1 MKKVYK
7 IPEIILTK
15 LEVED
20 ILSAS
25 TIIGDGTDV
34 GWSETDYPIFD

>member
-1 MKKVYK
+1 MKNYISPNIK
-7 IPEIILTK
+7 ITS

-25 TIIGDGTDV
+25 TVIGDGTDV
-34 GWSETDYPIFD
+34 GWKEEDYPVFD

>member
-1 MKKVYK
+1 MKKEYK
-7 IPEIILTK
+7 IPNITLTNLEI
-15 LEVED
+15 ED

>member
-1 MKKVYK
+1 MKRIYK
-7 IPEIILTK
+7 NPELKITS

-25 TIIGDGTDV
+25 TVFGDGTDV
-34 GWSETDYPIFD
+34 GWKEEDYPVFD